1 MEILFLISPILLWL
15 TVLLLGFLLLGALRA
30 VDQLRWRLEQ
40 LEATTPS
47 RMGRSGLRVGKKA
60 PDFALPS
67 ATDGD
72 VSLQSYAG
80 RKLFLVFTQAGC
92 GPCQQIIPELNHLH
106 DSGKVKVLAIN
117 KGEIEATRKWVA
129 EANIRFPVAMQEAFT
144 VSKRY
149 EVFATPFAFLI
160 DEQGVIAS
168 RGIVNSKQQ
177 IGFVLDARRDATK
190 TAHAEADS
198 NGASVSSPPSASGGG
213 QGWRAEANSTGADPV
228 GWAESSRPTI
238 DTTESEDSH
247 SLSLA
252 KELSHD

>member
-1 MEILFLISPILLWL
+1 MIILLVISSIMVWL
-15 TVLLLGFLLLGALRA
+15 AVLLLAFLLLGALRA
-30 VDQLRWRLEQ
+30 VDRLRWRMEQ

-60 PDFALPS
+60 PDFTLPGAIS
-67 ATDGD
+67 GE

-92 GPCQQIIPELNHLH
+92 GPCQQIVPDLNRLH
-106 DSGKVKVLAIN
+106 DTGKVEVLAIN
-117 KGEIEATRKWVA
+117 KGETEGTRKWVA
-129 EANIRFPVAMQEAFT
+129 EAQIRFPVAMQEAFT

-177 IGFVLDARRDATK
+177 IGFVLDGRRDGAK
-190 TAHAEADS
+190 HDHAEADA
-198 NGASVSSPPSASGGG
+198 NGADN
-213 QGWRAEANSTGADPV
+213 R
-228 GWAESSRPTI
+228 
-238 DTTESEDSH
+238 ESEDSR
-247 SLSLA
+247 SLFLP
-252 KELSHD
+252 KEVGHD

>member
-1 MEILFLISPILLWL
+1 MEILVLISSIILWL
-15 TVLLLGFLLLGALRA
+15 AVLLVGFLLLGALRA

-60 PDFALPS
+60 PDFTLPG
-67 ATDGD
+67 ATGGD
-72 VSLQSYAG
+72 LSLQSYAG

-92 GPCQQIIPELNHLH
+92 GPCQQIVPELNRLH
-106 DSGKVKVLAIN
+106 DNGKVEVLAIN

-129 EANIRFPVAMQEAFT
+129 EAHIHFPVAMQPAFT

-177 IGFVLDARRDATK
+177 IGFVLDARRDGVK
-190 TAHAEADS
+190 LEHVE
-198 NGASVSSPPSASGGG
+198 
-213 QGWRAEANSTGADPV
+213 AEANGADK
-228 GWAESSRPTI
+228 R
-238 DTTESEDSH
+238 DSEDSRFP
-247 SLSLA
+247 SLV
-252 KELSHD
+252 KEVVHD